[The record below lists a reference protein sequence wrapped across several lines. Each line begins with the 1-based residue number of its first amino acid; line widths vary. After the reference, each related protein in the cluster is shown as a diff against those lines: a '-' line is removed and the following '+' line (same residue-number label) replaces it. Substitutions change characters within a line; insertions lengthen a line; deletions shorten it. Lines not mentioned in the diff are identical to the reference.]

1 MIVDDEEVH
10 RTLLVNILKERGYTT
25 IEAYDGID
33 GLKKYSEHKDK
44 ISLVILDMS
53 MPNMSGNI
61 AFKKLRVM
69 NSDIKVLVNSGYSMD
84 DNIQTILDHGKTDFI
99 QKPFKPRQLL
109 LKIRSLLS

>member
-1 MIVDDEEVH
+1 
-10 RTLLVNILKERGYTT
+10 
-25 IEAYDGID
+25 
-33 GLKKYSEHKDK
+33 
-44 ISLVILDMS
+44 
-53 MPNMSGNI
+53 
-61 AFKKLRVM
+61 M